1 MRTPRSAVVPDGD
14 CRMGGL
20 PPRFPREL
28 RQRRTLL
35 PPRFSPVIVGRVSRG
50 AIRRRGR
57 SRERPA
63 ALRTRAHGS
72 DTTWEPA
79 ALDVLHR
86 HAVPVGRVRDGSSA
100 VLAALQLHRR
110 RKAGG
115 TPSRTDHTGGLRA
128 PLRGSETT
136 AVASW
141 AATLSSK
148 ARQALS
154 RADLFR
160 FLGVTAEDAHATAV
174 ATTCGHVSSR
184 RVEAAVA
191 ADKDAFAAC
200 QAADAHAATVLAAAA
215 EAEAAAIA
223 AAAAQESETAAAAGP
238 AAEVDAAA
246 EPAST
251 GLIIYLSPLSDFD

>member
-1 MRTPRSAVVPDGD
+1 
-14 CRMGGL
+14 
-20 PPRFPREL
+20 
-28 RQRRTLL
+28 
-35 PPRFSPVIVGRVSRG
+35 
-50 AIRRRGR
+50 
-57 SRERPA
+57 
-63 ALRTRAHGS
+63 
-72 DTTWEPA
+72 
-79 ALDVLHR
+79 
-86 HAVPVGRVRDGSSA
+86 
-100 VLAALQLHRR
+100 
-110 RKAGG
+110 
-115 TPSRTDHTGGLRA
+115 
-128 PLRGSETT
+128 
-136 AVASW
+136 
-141 AATLSSK
+141 
-148 ARQALS
+148 
-154 RADLFR
+154 
-160 FLGVTAEDAHATAV
+160 VTAEDAHATAV